1 MLFRSAQLPHPSL
14 SPCPAPSPL
23 PISMPSSST
32 PSYLHAQFINP
43 LSISMPSSST
53 PSYLHAQFPKPL
65 SISMP
70 SSSTP
75 SYLNAQSVPPLLHL
89 HAQPISES
97 CYPAGFLKV
106 HYPTLR
112 HDTLMTK
119 PDLAQTENQESQL
132 NQCLAYNSQS
142 AYCA

>member
-1 MLFRSAQLPHPSL
+1 
-14 SPCPAPSPL
+14 
-23 PISMPSSST
+23 
-32 PSYLHAQFINP
+32 
-43 LSISMPSSST
+43 
-53 PSYLHAQFPKPL
+53 
-65 SISMP
+65 MP

-142 AYCA
+142 AYCAWKKPINLSPLSIHAWTVHII